1 MKIDIVKPIPHRIPT
16 AIICLQVVPSGREA
30 HFSFRASQQNRLIPS
45 GLPINRPAIMPSG
58 RSDVSP
64 ARVTPAVRP
73 RVREGKQRQDHKRHP
88 RVQDML
94 KRFGRRLAMLFL
106 ERDHKADNHPGK
118 GRVNARL
125 QHRRPQHRA
134 NQNID
139 PGTPHAAQIQGHQ
152 HRNRRR
158 RRASESMDRS
168 WV

>member
-1 MKIDIVKPIPHRIPT
+1 
-16 AIICLQVVPSGREA
+16 
-30 HFSFRASQQNRLIPS
+30 
-45 GLPINRPAIMPSG
+45 
-58 RSDVSP
+58 
-64 ARVTPAVRP
+64 
-73 RVREGKQRQDHKRHP
+73 
-88 RVQDML
+88 ML
-94 KRFGRRLAMLFL
+94 KRFGRRHAMLFL

-158 RRASESMDRS
+158 RHAQREHGQVVGIKQRDNHDSPEVINNRQRHQENLQRRRDPAT
-168 WV
+168 